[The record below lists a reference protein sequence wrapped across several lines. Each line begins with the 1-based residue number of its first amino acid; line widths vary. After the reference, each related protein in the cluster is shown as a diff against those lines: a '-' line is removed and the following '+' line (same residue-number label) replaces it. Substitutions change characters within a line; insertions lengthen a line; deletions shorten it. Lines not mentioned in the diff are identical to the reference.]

1 MSARGKRRDDETE
14 DRIKVVAKRLKSKKK
29 KKRGKVCLKNQTK
42 DTGNNL
48 YNRTA
53 FEYSRHT
60 SPKKKGTQHSQALR
74 TWPGVGAEQRS

>member
-1 MSARGKRRDDETE
+1 MH
-14 DRIKVVAKRLKSKKK
+14 
-29 KKRGKVCLKNQTK
+29 LKNQTK

-53 FEYSRHT
+53 FEYSWHA

-74 TWPGVGAEQRS
+74 SWPGVGAQQRSWGSELLPGGSVARIPSEGLQTYLKKD

>member
-1 MSARGKRRDDETE
+1 MSERGKRRDDETE
-14 DRIKVVAKRLKSKKK
+14 DRIKVVAKRLKSKK

-74 TWPGVGAEQRS
+74 SWPGVGAQQRS